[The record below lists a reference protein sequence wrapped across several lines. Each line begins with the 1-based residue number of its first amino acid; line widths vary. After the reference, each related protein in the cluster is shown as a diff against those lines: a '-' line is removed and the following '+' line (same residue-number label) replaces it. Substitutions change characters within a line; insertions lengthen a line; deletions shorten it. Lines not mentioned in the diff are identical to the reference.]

1 MKRKYV
7 IIIIVLA
14 IVALIAF
21 NLAANKKT
29 LNEKD
34 RPASAS
40 SVNIPVKV
48 AAVHMQVLDF
58 SIRKTGSL
66 APFKEAK
73 VLSPTSGTIQYLKFE
88 LGTKVSEGQI
98 IALMDNHLLQLDL
111 QKAQTN
117 LNKQES
123 DLHTYTDLYNGKAA
137 TQEKLNE
144 IRQDYSDALN
154 QYNQVKKQISD
165 AAIKAPTSGIISVKN
180 VEQGVYVNAGAEIA
194 TVVNVARAKVQ
205 VNLTENEVY
214 QVHQDQHVQITT
226 DVYPG
231 KVFDGAVSFVSPQAD
246 ATHSYMVEILIDTDP
261 KYVLHSGTFVNAD
274 FIKKSNQNVLVIPR
288 DALAESVQN
297 ASVYVVEGNKVHQ
310 KNIVTGRQLGDMVEV
325 LSGLNNDEEVVVS
338 GQINLK
344 DGTPVSVSK

>member
-21 NLAANKKT
+21 KLAANKKA
-29 LNEKD
+29 LNEKEK
-34 RPASAS
+34 PATTAL
-40 SVNIPVKV
+40 VNIPVKV
-48 AAVHMQVLDF
+48 AAVHQQTLDF

-73 VLSPTSGTIQYLKFE
+73 VLAPSSGTIQYLKFD
-88 LGTKVSEGQI
+88 LGTKVSEGQVL
-98 IALMDNHLLQLDL
+98 ALMDNRLLQLDL

-117 LNKQES
+117 LNKQQN

-144 IRQDYSDALN
+144 IRQNYSDALN

-180 VEQGVYVNAGAEIA
+180 VEQGVYVNAGADIA

-214 QVHQDQHVQITT
+214 QVHQNQHVQITT

-231 KVFDGAVSFVSPQAD
+231 KIFNGLVSFVSPQAD
-246 ATHSYMVEILIDTDP
+246 ATHSYMVEVLINTDP
-261 KYVLHSGTFVNAD
+261 QYVLHSGTFVNTD
-274 FIKKSNQNVLVIPR
+274 FIKKSNENVLVIPR

-297 ASVYVVEGNKVHQ
+297 TSVYVVEGDKVHQ

-325 LSGLNNDEEVVVS
+325 LSGLNINEEVVVS

>member
-14 IVALIAF
+14 IVALITF
-21 NLAANKKT
+21 KLAANKKA
-29 LNEKD
+29 LNKEDK
-34 RPASAS
+34 PATTA

-48 AAVHMQVLDF
+48 AAVHQQTLDF

-73 VLSPTSGTIQYLKFE
+73 VLAPSSGTIQYLKFD
-88 LGTKVSEGQI
+88 LGTNVSEGQVL
-98 IALMDNHLLQLDL
+98 ALMDNRLLQLDL

-117 LNKQES
+117 LNKQQN

-144 IRQDYSDALN
+144 IRQNYSDALN

-180 VEQGVYVNAGAEIA
+180 VEQGVYVNAGADIA

-214 QVHQDQHVQITT
+214 QVHQNQHVQITT

-231 KVFDGAVSFVSPQAD
+231 KIFNGLVSFVSPQAD
-246 ATHSYMVEILIDTDP
+246 ATHSYMVEVLINTDP
-261 KYVLHSGTFVNAD
+261 QYVLHSGTFVNTD
-274 FIKKSNQNVLVIPR
+274 FIKKSNENVLVIPR

-297 ASVYVVEGNKVHQ
+297 TSVYVVEGDKVHQ

-325 LSGLNNDEEVVVS
+325 LSGLNINEEVVVS
-338 GQINLK
+338 GQINLT